1 MMQTDTLNN
10 IGLIGANPHRFPMVL
25 LDRIIENGSK
35 VITEKFVSLND
46 YEFRHADF
54 QNQQEFIY
62 PDWLVVESF
71 FQSAGLF
78 LQCASR
84 NLSPYVISCKNI
96 QFRRA
101 IVAGEIIQHHVS
113 LDVQKESFI
122 IVSGESRVSDET
134 VVSYQQIWLGFQQR
148 ETQHG

>member
-10 IGLIGANPHRFPMVL
+10 IGLIGGNPHRFPMVL